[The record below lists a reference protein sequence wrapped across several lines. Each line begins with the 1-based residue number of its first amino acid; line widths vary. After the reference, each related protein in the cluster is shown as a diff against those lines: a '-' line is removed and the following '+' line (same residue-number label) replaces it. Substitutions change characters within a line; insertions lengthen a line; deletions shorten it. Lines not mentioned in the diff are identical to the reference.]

1 MAPGPLIVL
10 DRYNGPTAGTERQLF
25 ELIEGLRAR
34 GQTPGFLLL
43 HRSPWLEERYPD
55 APRFTVGS
63 ARLKSPRMWL
73 RARQGAAWARKR
85 GFRVAHIF
93 LNDCALIFPGLLT
106 GQGLAVVQARRDL
119 GFWYTPTRLRM
130 LRVNRRW
137 TDAIVA
143 NSRAVADTVREA
155 ECYAPEALHVIHNGL
170 RLPEQVPETAVELRR
185 SLGLADGD
193 RLVVMVANL
202 RPLKRPGD
210 LLRAVAALE
219 SRPDRTVHVA
229 FVGADIKRDG
239 VSVSDRLRRLAAE
252 LGIADRVHLTG
263 LVETPAAYVAAADV
277 CVLCSET
284 EGLSNA
290 VLEYMH
296 AGKPIVCT
304 SVGGNLELVTD
315 GETGY
320 LVAVGDVAAITDR
333 LARVLDNPDAAARLG
348 VAARARALADFSVE
362 AMVARHEE
370 LYASFAR

>member
-1 MAPGPLIVL
+1 
-10 DRYNGPTAGTERQLF
+10 
-25 ELIEGLRAR
+25 
-34 GQTPGFLLL
+34 
-43 HRSPWLEERYPD
+43 
-55 APRFTVGS
+55 
-63 ARLKSPRMWL
+63 
-73 RARQGAAWARKR
+73 
-85 GFRVAHIF
+85 
-93 LNDCALIFPGLLT
+93 
-106 GQGLAVVQARRDL
+106 
-119 GFWYTPTRLRM
+119 
-130 LRVNRRW
+130 
-137 TDAIVA
+137 
-143 NSRAVADTVREA
+143 
-155 ECYAPEALHVIHNGL
+155 
-170 RLPEQVPETAVELRR
+170 
-185 SLGLADGD
+185 
-193 RLVVMVANL
+193 
-202 RPLKRPGD
+202 
-210 LLRAVAALE
+210 
-219 SRPDRTVHVA
+219 VHVA

-263 LVETPAAYVAAADV
+263 LVETPAAYVAAADA

-304 SVGGNLELVTD
+304 SVGGNPELVTD

-320 LVAVGDVAAITDR
+320 LVTVGDVAAITDR